1 MGVATILARRQR
13 LSRKRFGNPDYNL
26 PVMLL
31 LRSSLLLA
39 LCAIVSTAAPNFLV
53 LFVDDL
59 GWQHVRYQGGA
70 YETPRI
76 DRLASESLIFSR
88 AYIPTPTCSP
98 SRAALLTGQHPARL
112 GIVRHVPTGQK
123 FGFDSFGRT
132 DQEFNHWEGDPSR
145 WPSRN
150 WLPLDAVTVA
160 EALGPLGYRSAFFGK
175 WHLGSEDYH
184 PVRQGFDEQFGVSNF
199 GHPGSYYPPYWRAGN
214 PYPDEEP
221 GKYLTDR
228 LTDDVVDYL
237 AKAGEDRPFLAT
249 VFFYNVHAPHIG
261 RKDLVDKYLARGF
274 SDDRAQL
281 AAMVEATDSS
291 MGRILDALEESGHA
305 EDTVVIFLGDQGGL
319 RYNEPLR
326 GGKPGGTALY
336 EGGARVPMLI
346 RWPEQVPAGAKQF
359 TLVVSNDI
367 FPTIVDLAGGD
378 PSKFAPLDGLSL
390 KPLFAGEGRIERE
403 ALFLE
408 RHYEDQYAAVV
419 AGDWKL
425 VAYWSGTRELYD
437 LVDDPGEKQ
446 DIASKHPERVRE
458 LSELLAGWRAD
469 VGLQPEPGT
478 R

>member
-1 MGVATILARRQR
+1 
-13 LSRKRFGNPDYNL
+13 
-26 PVMLL
+26 MLL
-31 LRSSLLLA
+31 LRSSLLCA
-39 LCAIVSTAAPNFLV
+39 LCASVSAGAPNFVVV
-53 LFVDDL
+53 LVDDL
-59 GWQHVRYQGGA
+59 GWKHVGYQGGS

-76 DRLASESLIFSR
+76 DRLASESMVFSR

-98 SRAALLTGQHPARL
+98 SRAALLTGQHPARI
-112 GIVRHVPTGQK
+112 GIVRHIPTGPK

-132 DQEFNHWEGDPSR
+132 NQEFNYWEGDPSR

-150 WLPLDAVTVA
+150 WLPLDAATIA

-214 PYPDEEP
+214 PHPDEEP

-261 RKDLVDKYLARGF
+261 RKDLVPKYLARGF

-291 MGRILDALEESGHA
+291 VGRIIDALEESGRA

-336 EGGARVPMLI
+336 EGGAQVPMMI
-346 RWPEQVPAGAKQF
+346 RWPENVPAGARQF
-359 TLVVSNDI
+359 TPVVSNDI
-367 FPTIVDLAGGD
+367 FPTIVELAGGEPD
-378 PSKFAPLDGLSL
+378 KFAPLDGVSL
-390 KPLFAGEGRIERE
+390 TPLLTTKGRIERE

-419 AGDWKL
+419 AGNWKL
-425 VAYWSGTRELYD
+425 VAYWSGLRELYD
-437 LVDDPGEKQ
+437 LTDDPSENL
-446 DIASKHPERVRE
+446 DISSSHPERVRE
-458 LSELLAGWRAD
+458 LSELLASWRAG
-469 VGLQPEPGT
+469 VGLRPEPGT

>member
-1 MGVATILARRQR
+1 
-13 LSRKRFGNPDYNL
+13 
-26 PVMLL
+26 MLC
-31 LRSSLLLA
+31 A
-39 LCAIVSTAAPNFLV
+39 LCATVSSPAPNFLV
-53 LFVDDL
+53 VLVDDL
-59 GWQHVRYQGGA
+59 GWKHVGYQGGA

-76 DRLASESLIFSR
+76 DRLASESMIFSR

-112 GIVRHVPTGQK
+112 DIVRHIPTSPR
-123 FGFDSFGRT
+123 FGFDAQGRT
-132 DQEFNHWEGDPSR
+132 DREFNDWEGDPAR

-150 WLPLDAVTVA
+150 WLPLDAVTFA

-184 PVRQGFDEQFGVSNF
+184 PVRQGFDEQHGVSNF
-199 GHPGSYYPPYWRAGN
+199 GHPGSYYPPYWRVGN

-237 AKAGEDRPFLAT
+237 AKADEDRPFLAT
-249 VFFYNVHAPHIG
+249 VFLYNVHAPHIG
-261 RKDLVDKYLARGF
+261 RKDLVHKYLERGF

-291 MGRILDALEESGHA
+291 VGRMLDALEESGHA

-346 RWPEQVPAGAKQF
+346 RWPANVAEGTKQS
-359 TLVVSNDI
+359 TPVVSNDI
-367 FPTIVDLAGGD
+367 FPTIVELAGGD
-378 PSKFAPLDGLSL
+378 PGRFAPLDGVSL
-390 KPLFAGEGRIERE
+390 EPLLTSKGGIDRE

-425 VAYWSGTRELYD
+425 VAYWSGKRELYN
-437 LVDDPGEKQ
+437 VTDDPSENL
-446 DIASKHPERVRE
+446 DIASRHPDRVRE
-458 LSELLAGWRAD
+458 LSERLAGWRAD
-469 VGLQPEPGT
+469 VGLRPEPGT
-478 R
+478 

>member
-1 MGVATILARRQR
+1 
-13 LSRKRFGNPDYNL
+13 
-26 PVMLL
+26 MLL
-31 LRSSLLLA
+31 LRSSLLCA
-39 LCAIVSTAAPNFLV
+39 LCASVSTGAPNFLV
-53 LFVDDL
+53 VLVDDL
-59 GWQHVRYQGGA
+59 GWKHVGYQGGA

-76 DRLASESLIFSR
+76 DRLASESMVFSR

-98 SRAALLTGQHPARL
+98 SRAALLTGQHPARI
-112 GIVRHVPTGQK
+112 GIVRHIPAGPK

-132 DQEFNHWEGDPSR
+132 NQEFNYWEGDPSR

-150 WLPLDAVTVA
+150 WLPLDAVTIA

-175 WHLGSEDYH
+175 WHLGSEDHH

-221 GKYLTDR
+221 DKYLTDR

-261 RKDLVDKYLARGF
+261 RKDLVPKYLARDF

-291 MGRILDALEESGHA
+291 VGRIIDALEESGRA
-305 EDTVVIFLGDQGGL
+305 EDTVVVVLGDQGGL

-336 EGGARVPMLI
+336 EGGAQVPMLI
-346 RWPEQVPAGAKQF
+346 RWPENVPAGARQF
-359 TLVVSNDI
+359 TPVVSNDI
-367 FPTIVDLAGGD
+367 FPTIVELAGGEPD
-378 PSKFAPLDGLSL
+378 QFAPLDGVSLTPLLSD
-390 KPLFAGEGRIERE
+390 KGRIERE

-419 AGDWKL
+419 AGNWKL
-425 VAYWSGTRELYD
+425 VAYWSGIREFYNLT
-437 LVDDPGEKQ
+437 DDPGENL
-446 DIASKHPERVRE
+446 DISSSHPERVRE
-458 LSELLAGWRAD
+458 LSELLASWRAG
-469 VGLQPEPGT
+469 VGLRPEPGT
-478 R
+478 K

>member
-1 MGVATILARRQR
+1 MGPE
-13 LSRKRFGNPDYNL
+13 RFGKPAYNL
-26 PVMLL
+26 PVMSL
-31 LRSSLLLA
+31 LRSSLLCA
-39 LCAIVSTAAPNFLV
+39 LCACVASPAPNFLV
-53 LFVDDL
+53 VFVDDL
-59 GWQHVRYQGGA
+59 GWKHVGYQGGA

-76 DRLASESLIFSR
+76 DRLASESTIFSR

-112 GIVRHVPTGQK
+112 GIVRHIPASPR
-123 FGFDSFGRT
+123 FGFDALGRT
-132 DQEFNHWEGDPSR
+132 DQEFHDWEGDPSR

-150 WLPLDAVTVA
+150 WLPLDAVTIA

-175 WHLGSEDYH
+175 WHLGSENYH
-184 PVRQGFDEQFGVSNF
+184 PVRQGFDEQYGVSNF

-228 LTDDVVDYL
+228 LADDVVDYL
-237 AKAGEDRPFLAT
+237 AKVGESRPFLAT
-249 VFFYNVHAPHIG
+249 VFLYNVHAPHIG
-261 RKDLVDKYLARGF
+261 RKDLVRKYLASGF

-291 MGRILDALEESGHA
+291 VGRILDALEESGRA
-305 EDTVVIFLGDQGGL
+305 RDTVVIFLGDQGGL

-346 RWPEQVPAGAKQF
+346 RWPENAPKGAKRS
-359 TLVVSNDI
+359 TPVVSTDI

-378 PSKFAPLDGLSL
+378 LAEFAPLDGLSL
-390 KPLFAGEGRIERE
+390 KPLLAGEGRIERE

-419 AGDWKL
+419 SGDWKL
-425 VAYWSGTRELYD
+425 VAYWSGARELYD
-437 LVDDPGEKQ
+437 LADDPGENR
-446 DIASKHPERVRE
+446 DISSKNPERVRE
-458 LSELLAGWRAD
+458 LSELLAGWRAE
-469 VGLQPEPGT
+469 VGLRPEPGT

>member
-1 MGVATILARRQR
+1 
-13 LSRKRFGNPDYNL
+13 
-26 PVMLL
+26 MLL
-31 LRSSLLLA
+31 LRSSLLCA
-39 LCAIVSTAAPNFLV
+39 LCASVASPAPNFLV
-53 LFVDDL
+53 VFVDDL
-59 GWQHVRYQGGA
+59 GWKHVGYQGGA

-76 DRLASESLIFSR
+76 DRLASESVIFSR

-112 GIVRHVPTGQK
+112 GIVRHIPTNPR
-123 FGFDSFGRT
+123 FGFDALGRT
-132 DQEFNHWEGDPSR
+132 DQEFHDWEGDPSR

-150 WLPLDAVTVA
+150 WLPLGAVTIA

-184 PVRQGFDEQFGVSNF
+184 PVRQGFDEQYGVSNF
-199 GHPGSYYPPYWRAGN
+199 GHPGSYYPPYWRVGN

-228 LTDDVVDYL
+228 LADDVVDYF
-237 AKAGEDRPFLAT
+237 AKAGEGRPFLAT
-249 VFFYNVHAPHIG
+249 VFLYNVHAPHIG
-261 RKDLVDKYLARGF
+261 RKDLVSKYLARGF

-291 MGRILDALEESGHA
+291 VGRILDALDESGRA

-336 EGGARVPMLI
+336 EGGARVPFLV
-346 RWPEQVPAGAKQF
+346 RWPRNAPEGAKRS
-359 TLVVSNDI
+359 TPVVSTDI
-367 FPTIVDLAGGD
+367 FPTIVDVAGGD
-378 PSKFAPLDGLSL
+378 PGEFAPLDGLSL
-390 KPLFAGEGRIERE
+390 KPLLAGEGRIERE

-425 VAYWSGTRELYD
+425 VAYWSGTRELYN
-437 LVDDPGEKQ
+437 LADDPGEDR
-446 DIASKHPERVRE
+446 DISAKYPGRVRE

-469 VGLQPEPGT
+469 VGLRPEPGT

>member
-1 MGVATILARRQR
+1 
-13 LSRKRFGNPDYNL
+13 
-26 PVMLL
+26 MLL
-31 LRSSLLLA
+31 LRASLLCA
-39 LCAIVSTAAPNFLV
+39 LCASVASPAPNFLV
-53 LFVDDL
+53 VFVDDL
-59 GWQHVRYQGGA
+59 GWKHVGYQGGA
-70 YETPRI
+70 YKTPRI
-76 DRLASESLIFSR
+76 DRLASESTIFSR

-112 GIVRHVPTGQK
+112 GIVRHIPASPR
-123 FGFDSFGRT
+123 FGFDALGRT
-132 DQEFNHWEGDPSR
+132 DQEFHDWEGDPSR

-150 WLPLDAVTVA
+150 WLPLDAVTIA

-184 PVRQGFDEQFGVSNF
+184 PVRQGFDEQHGVSNF
-199 GHPGSYYPPYWRAGN
+199 GHPGSYYPPYWRVGN

-228 LTDDVVDYL
+228 LADDVVDYL
-237 AKAGEDRPFLAT
+237 AKTGEGRPFLAT
-249 VFFYNVHAPHIG
+249 VFLYNVHAPHIG
-261 RKDLVDKYLARGF
+261 RKDLVSKYLTSGF

-291 MGRILDALEESGHA
+291 VGRILDALGESGRA

-336 EGGARVPMLI
+336 EGGARVPFLV
-346 RWPEQVPAGAKQF
+346 RWPQNAPEGAKRS
-359 TLVVSNDI
+359 TPVVSTDI

-378 PSKFAPLDGLSL
+378 LDEFAPLDGLSL
-390 KPLFAGEGRIERE
+390 KPLLAGEGRIERE

-425 VAYWSGTRELYD
+425 VAYWSGTRELYN
-437 LVDDPGEKQ
+437 LANDPGENR
-446 DIASKHPERVRE
+446 DISSQHPERVRE
-458 LSELLAGWRAD
+458 LSELLASWRAD
-469 VGLQPEPGT
+469 VGLRPEPGT
-478 R
+478 G

>member
-1 MGVATILARRQR
+1 MRF
-13 LSRKRFGNPDYNL
+13 SPDRFGEPAYNL

-31 LRSSLLLA
+31 RLCLLLA
-39 LCAIVSTAAPNFLV
+39 LCAIVSTAAPNFLL

-59 GWQHVRYQGGA
+59 GWQHVGYQGGA

-76 DRLASESLIFSR
+76 DRLASESMIFSR

-98 SRAALLTGQHPARL
+98 SRAALLTGQHPARI
-112 GIVRHVPTGQK
+112 GIVRHIPIGPK

-132 DQEFNHWEGDPSR
+132 NQEFNYWEGDPSR

-150 WLPLDAVTVA
+150 WLPLDAVTIA
-160 EALGPLGYRSAFFGK
+160 EALGPLDYRSAFFGK
-175 WHLGSEDYH
+175 WHLGSEDFH
-184 PVRQGFDEQFGVSNF
+184 PIRQGFDEQFGVSNF
-199 GHPGSYYPPYWRAGN
+199 GHPGSYYPPYWRTGD

-228 LTDDVVDYL
+228 LTDDVVNYL

-261 RKDLVDKYLARGF
+261 RRDLVRKYLDRSF

-291 MGRILDALEESGHA
+291 VGRILDALQESGHA
-305 EDTVVIFLGDQGGL
+305 DDTVVIFLGDQGGL

-346 RWPEQVPAGAKQF
+346 RWPENVPAGAKQA
-359 TLVVSNDI
+359 TPAVSVDI

-390 KPLFAGEGRIERE
+390 KPLLTRGGRIERE

-419 AGDWKL
+419 AGNWKL
-425 VAYWSGTRELYD
+425 VAYWSGTRELYH
-437 LVDDPGEKQ
+437 LKNDPSENR
-446 DIASKHPERVRE
+446 DISSKHPERVRE

-478 R
+478 K